1 MKGLLRGIGY
11 FLLYMVFTIAV
22 QIALSIVIVQ
32 IAAGTGIT
40 GQTEIEDFVN
50 KNILG
55 MTIVSG
61 LLTVLCLYLMFK
73 IPKKDIRNEWKL
85 NGFNFLN
92 LIKACLMSFSLS
104 SVISL
109 LTLNV
114 DIENSRL
121 IAASA
126 QYYSS
131 MVPFMGTILMILNL
145 LVIAPFVA
153 AILMVLNSR
162 DDSNSSSRMAI
173 LMAAVFTAMSV
184 ALIVTGNQATT
195 PIEWFHI
202 PGTRGPV
209 YYYLYAHGLG
219 TWMVFLSCG
228 LSLVALISARSTTG
242 KSYRNFAIGIFALM
256 GAMNGTFLAA
266 DAVLFFFFFEAM
278 VFPAAVLIAG
288 FGGKERR
295 KAAMTFAIYTLV
307 GSAPMMV
314 ALWYLIT
321 LADNSL
327 VLSLAVALQ
336 NLEPATQTT
345 LLLCFLL
352 AFLIVDSMMWLG
364 LATAI
369 YGALMALRATDGKK
383 LLAFSSMSHL
393 GLAVAGVFSL
403 SESMLPAVLVLLVA
417 HGLSAGAQFYL
428 MGVAERFAGT
438 RDIEQLGGLASKNPV
453 FSSLFG
459 FVAVLSLA
467 VPGTAGFV
475 GEFTVLMSL
484 WDMGPLPALAAGLC
498 LILSAAYMLRFV
510 QKVIFGKPARE
521 YEDGKRMTA
530 LEGSSIGIMGILLLV
545 FGMHP
550 AFITNALQLFDES
563 AVQEMNK
570 VTHPAEDA
578 QTVEA
583 SADTTGESIVD
594 ENIAAVAQPMTEDD
608 LRQLDSNLKANGFTD
623 EERASLI
630 AQLKAMSETEV
641 ADANENAE
649 SNEATTNEEASTNE

>member
-1 MKGLLRGIGY
+1 MLLH
-11 FLLYMVFTIAV
+11 
-22 QIALSIVIVQ
+22 
-32 IAAGTGIT
+32 
-40 GQTEIEDFVN
+40 
-50 KNILG
+50 
-55 MTIVSG
+55 
-61 LLTVLCLYLMFK
+61 
-73 IPKKDIRNEWKL
+73 
-85 NGFNFLN
+85 
-92 LIKACLMSFSLS
+92 
-104 SVISL
+104 
-109 LTLNV
+109 
-114 DIENSRL
+114 
-121 IAASA
+121 
-126 QYYSS
+126 
-131 MVPFMGTILMILNL
+131 L
-145 LVIAPFVA
+145 LVLAPFAA
-153 AILMVLNSR
+153 AILMMATSKE
-162 DDSNSSSRMAI
+162 DPKSSSRLAF
-173 LMAAVFTAMSV
+173 LFGFAFV
-184 ALIVTGNQATT
+184 ALSIALIASGNQATEA
-195 PIEWFHI
+195 IEWFHI
-202 PGTRGPV
+202 PGAKGAV
-209 YYYLYAHGLG
+209 YYYLYSHGLG
-219 TWMVFLSCG
+219 AWMVFLSSA
-228 LSLVALISARSTTG
+228 LSLVALMTARNTVD
-242 KSYRNFAIGIFALM
+242 KNYRNFAIGIFALM

-336 NLEPATQTT
+336 NLDPATQTT

-352 AFLIVDSMMWLG
+352 AFLVKTPIFPFHGWQAITYAEAPAPLSAILTGAMSKAGVFGFIAWILPIFPLSMEVVDSMMWLG

-428 MGVAERFAGT
+428 MGIAERFAGT
-438 RDIEQLGGLASKNPV
+438 RDIEQLGGLASRNPV
-453 FSSLFG
+453 FGSLFG
-459 FVAVLSLA
+459 FLAVLSLA

-498 LILSAAYMLRFV
+498 LILSATYMLRFV

-530 LEGSSIGIMGILLLV
+530 LEGSSIGVMGILLLV

-550 AFITNALQLFDES
+550 AFITNALQLFDET

-570 VTHPAEDA
+570 LTHPADDA

-583 SADTTGESIVD
+583 SADTTGEAIVD
-594 ENIAAVAQPMTEDD
+594 ENIAAVAQPMTEED
-608 LRQLDSNLKANGFTD
+608 LRQLDSNLKANGFSD

-630 AQLKAMSETEV
+630 AQLKNMSEAEV
-641 ADANENAE
+641 AEAQEDGALEQ
-649 SNEATTNEEASTNE
+649 NEANVKEASENE

>member
-1 MKGLLRGIGY
+1 MLLH
-11 FLLYMVFTIAV
+11 
-22 QIALSIVIVQ
+22 
-32 IAAGTGIT
+32 
-40 GQTEIEDFVN
+40 
-50 KNILG
+50 
-55 MTIVSG
+55 
-61 LLTVLCLYLMFK
+61 
-73 IPKKDIRNEWKL
+73 
-85 NGFNFLN
+85 
-92 LIKACLMSFSLS
+92 
-104 SVISL
+104 
-109 LTLNV
+109 
-114 DIENSRL
+114 
-121 IAASA
+121 
-126 QYYSS
+126 
-131 MVPFMGTILMILNL
+131 L
-145 LVIAPFVA
+145 LVLAPFAA
-153 AILMVLNSR
+153 AILMIATSKE
-162 DDSNSSSRMAI
+162 DPKSSSRLAF
-173 LMAAVFTAMSV
+173 LFGFAFVAMSI
-184 ALIVTGNQATT
+184 ALIASGNQATEA
-195 PIEWFHI
+195 IEWFHI
-202 PGTRGPV
+202 PGAKGAV
-209 YYYLYAHGLG
+209 YYYLYSHGLG
-219 TWMVFLSCG
+219 AWMVFLSSA
-228 LSLVALISARSTTG
+228 LSLVALMTARNSLD
-242 KSYRNFAIGIFALM
+242 KNYRNFAIGIFALM

-336 NLEPATQTT
+336 NLDPATQTT

-352 AFLIVDSMMWLG
+352 AFLVKTPIFPFHGWQAITYAEAPAPLSAILTGAMSKAGVFGFIAWILPIFPLSMEVVDSMMWLG
-364 LATAI
+364 LVTAI

-428 MGVAERFAGT
+428 MGIAERFAGT
-438 RDIEQLGGLASKNPV
+438 RDIEQLGGLAARNPV
-453 FSSLFG
+453 FGSLFG
-459 FVAVLSLA
+459 FLAVLSLA

-498 LILSAAYMLRFV
+498 LILSATYMLRFV

-530 LEGSSIGIMGILLLV
+530 IEGSSIGVMGVLLLV

-570 VTHPAEDA
+570 LTHPAEDA

-583 SADTTGESIVD
+583 SADTTGEAIAD
-594 ENIAAVAQPMTEDD
+594 ENIAAVAQPMTDDD
-608 LRQLDSNLKANGFTD
+608 LRQLDSNLKANGFSD

-630 AQLKAMSETEV
+630 AQLKNMSESEV
-641 ADANENAE
+641 ADAQEE
-649 SNEATTNEEASTNE
+649 GVLEQNEANVKEASENE